1 LCISLYQDSFH
12 FQRDTVH
19 KQSSSLLAKQESRKR
34 KALNTPSYFKQ
45 AEKCA
50 KLAPL
55 VSATMHGCEA
65 VPAKRPRVTSPTQ
78 RSGVTAP
85 GKRSGITPS
94 AKRPRVTSPTQRSGV
109 TAPGKRSG
117 ITPSAKRPRVT
128 TPTQR
133 SGVTAPAKVSSQE
146 KIILKVHKDA
156 GKSWASHSG

>member
-1 LCISLYQDSFH
+1 MHFVLSSGFH

-19 KQSSSLLAKQESRKR
+19 KQSSSQLAKQESRKR

-78 RSGVTAP
+78 RSGATPSAKRPRVTSPAQRSGVTVP

-94 AKRPRVTSPTQRSGV
+94 AKRSR
-109 TAPGKRSG
+109 
-117 ITPSAKRPRVT
+117 I
-128 TPTQR
+128 
-133 SGVTAPAKVSSQE
+133 TAPAKVPRQE

-156 GKSWASHSG
+156 GKSWASRSG

>member
-1 LCISLYQDSFH
+1 MHFVLSSGFH

-50 KLAPL
+50 KLTPI

-78 RSGVTAP
+78 RSGAA
-85 GKRSGITPS
+85 PS
-94 AKRPRVTSPTQRSGV
+94 AKQSRVTAPTQRSG
-109 TAPGKRSG
+109 AAS
-117 ITPSAKRPRVT
+117 SAKRSRI
-128 TPTQR
+128 
-133 SGVTAPAKVSSQE
+133 TAPAKVSSQE

-156 GKSWASHSG
+156 GKSWASHSC

>member
-1 LCISLYQDSFH
+1 MCLSYYLFSLQH
-12 FQRDTVH
+12 DTVH

-65 VPAKRPRVTSPTQ
+65 VPAKRPRVVSPTQ
-78 RSGVTAP
+78 RSGVITS
-85 GKRSGITPS
+85 GKRSGATPSAKRPRVTSPAQRSSGAPPFSKRSGATPS

-109 TAPGKRSG
+109 FAPG
-117 ITPSAKRPRVT
+117 
-128 TPTQR
+128 
-133 SGVTAPAKVSSQE
+133 KVSSQE
-146 KIILKVHKDA
+146 KIVLKVHKDA